1 MTPGRALS
9 WVLILVPIYLT
20 LVIVV
25 TIKENFVDFIRT
37 AAKAVAGAIVSGLAS
52 FAAAKG
58 VDLTDAQVSALTL
71 FLTGLAVYFTRNKT
85 TEV

>member
-9 WVLILVPIYLT
+9 WVLILLPHYFL

-25 TIKENFVDFIRT
+25 TIKENLMDFVRT
-37 AAKAVAGAIVSGLAS
+37 AAKAVIGAIVSGVAS

-58 VDLTDAQVSALTL
+58 IDLTDAQVSALTL
-71 FLTGLAVYFTRNKT
+71 FLTGLAVYFTRNKPAT
-85 TEV
+85 